1 MIPIDPPAH
10 VEVDENRRYVAVDD
24 AACRL
29 LGYSRE
35 ELLALRIDDISA
47 PSDAHVPMMF
57 DKYVDDGGMQG
68 IFALQ
73 RKSGEII
80 LIRFQAHI
88 KQGRQLATWTHYRP
102 MDDPSS
108 LRA

>member
-1 MIPIDPPAH
+1 MITIIPPAH
-10 VEVDENRRYVAVDD
+10 VEVDESRRYVAVDD

-35 ELLALRIDDISA
+35 ELLALRIDDVSA
-47 PSDAHVPMMF
+47 PSDAHVSPMF

-68 IFALQ
+68 IFALR
-73 RKSGEII
+73 RKNGELI

-88 KQGRQLATWTHYRP
+88 EDGRQVATWTHYRP
-102 MDDPSS
+102 LDDPANSQP
-108 LRA
+108 